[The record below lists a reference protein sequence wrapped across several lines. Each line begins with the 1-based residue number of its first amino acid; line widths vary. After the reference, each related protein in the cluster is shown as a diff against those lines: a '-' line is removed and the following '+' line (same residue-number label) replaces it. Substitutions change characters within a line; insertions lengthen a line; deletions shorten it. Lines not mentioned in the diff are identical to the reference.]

1 MGLNTQSKNE
11 SQSSTGL
18 PLVLKIYIFIGIAYV
33 IFLAFDAH
41 FAFSAIIASV
51 VTTLI
56 LLGMLSMKKWS
67 LNIFLFFSLIFIAI
81 TLIQNDF
88 QWINIVALITNT
100 FFMVYF
106 WKIRDRFYEI

>member
-1 MGLNTQSKNE
+1 MNQNIQQKNE
-11 SQSSTGL
+11 SQPSTEL
-18 PLVLKIYIFIGIAYV
+18 PLVLKIYIFIGIAFV

-41 FAFSAIIASV
+41 FTFSAIVASV
-51 VTTLI
+51 VTTLF
-56 LLGMLSMKKWS
+56 LLAMLSMKKWS
-67 LNIFLFFSLIFIAI
+67 LYIFLFLGLVFIAI

-106 WKIRDRFYEI
+106 WKIRDRFY